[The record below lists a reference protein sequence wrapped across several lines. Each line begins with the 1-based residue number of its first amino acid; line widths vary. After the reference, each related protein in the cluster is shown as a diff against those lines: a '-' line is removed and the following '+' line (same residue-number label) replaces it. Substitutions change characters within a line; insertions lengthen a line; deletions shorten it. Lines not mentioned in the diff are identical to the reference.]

1 MYSNWIMCF
10 MRHGVCFI
18 SCTKICI
25 SWLYL
30 SYKRLKEDCTVT
42 SVGVYFNLIG
52 GRWNWGNGGHLCVVK
67 EKQTLCRAA
76 LSMLMWV
83 AMREKESSTAPYL
96 QVSFS
101 QKPPLEAHTDP
112 LCRLNLWYNDALDFL
127 KRFPKCS
134 AHFYRLWCSVNL
146 TTIDG

>member
-1 MYSNWIMCF
+1 MYSNWIMGF
-10 MRHGVCFI
+10 MRHGLCFI
-18 SCTKICI
+18 SCTKMCI

-30 SYKRLKEDCTVT
+30 LYKRLNCTVT
-42 SVGVYFNLIG
+42 SVVYFNLIG

-83 AMREKESSTAPYL
+83 AMREKESSTAPYP